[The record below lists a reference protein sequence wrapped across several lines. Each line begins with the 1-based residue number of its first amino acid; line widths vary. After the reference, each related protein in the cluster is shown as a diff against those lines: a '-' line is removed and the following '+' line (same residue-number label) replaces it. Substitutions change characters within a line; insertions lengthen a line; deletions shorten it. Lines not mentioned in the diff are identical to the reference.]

1 MTNVIS
7 FPVRMVDER
16 TPPAVEVIVAPIPAA
31 NVWVAWLRLPCGR
44 FIALERTS
52 DRWHALSDARAY
64 ARRHA
69 IPVTVLRE
77 PLAVKLDTPPTPGRG
92 WISIWP
98 DPEDGGS
105 WRVDHVSNSGDSAGI
120 VGSAFS
126 FEEAVVIARAA
137 AQRTGATFDYPPT
150 LGGAA

>member
-1 MTNVIS
+1 MSNVIS

-31 NVWVAWLRLPCGR
+31 DIWVAWLRLSCGR

-52 DRWHALSDARAY
+52 DHWHALSDARAY

-69 IPVTVLRE
+69 IPVTVLRK

-105 WRVDHVSNSGDSAGI
+105 WRVDHVSEHGDSAGI
-120 VGSAFS
+120 LASAFS
-126 FEEAVVIARAA
+126 FEEAVVIAREAA
-137 AQRTGATFDYPPT
+137 SRTGAVFEDPSH